1 MVLLAIGMTV
11 FTVVT
16 LYKGNTAQPSL
27 LGFQAM
33 IVRSDSM
40 RATDFAAGDIILVR
54 AVDPASL
61 QVGDIIAFTSSN
73 TGSEGETVTH
83 KIGAITTTAQ
93 GEPAF
98 ATYGTTTGVTD
109 EALVTYSQV
118 LGQYIF
124 RLPSLGRFFAFIK
137 TKQGYFFCIF
147 LPFLALIIY
156 RAVRCVLLYQQYKA
170 EQRRALQ
177 RARER
182 RAEEQRRMA
191 AMRRQL
197 QADSHAPPS
206 AHNQTLTMP

>member
-1 MVLLAIGMTV
+1 
-11 FTVVT
+11 
-16 LYKGNTAQPSL
+16 
-27 LGFQAM
+27 M

-40 RATDFAAGDIILVR
+40 SATDFAAGDIIVVR
-54 AVDPASL
+54 AVNPASL

-83 KIGAITTTAQ
+83 KIGAITTTPQ

-98 ATYGTTTGVTD
+98 ATYGTTTGTTD
-109 EALVTYSQV
+109 EALVSYSQV
-118 LGQYIF
+118 MGKYIF

-156 RAVRCVLLYQQYKA
+156 RAVRCILLYQQYKD

-182 RAEEQRRMA
+182 RAEEQRQLA
-191 AMRRQL
+191 AIRRQM
-197 QADSHAPPS
+197 QADRQTQSA